1 MDVMDIRMETS
12 FSTEPLT
19 YRLPV
24 TSPNGAMRVWP
35 NRS

>member
-1 MDVMDIRMETS
+1 MAVMDIRMETRL
-12 FSTEPLT
+12 STEPLT
-19 YRLPV
+19 CRLLV